1 MDAQVQAPRLVRGEG
16 LTAWRQIADALTADI
31 AAGRYAP
38 GQQMPTEAALAARFA
53 VNRHTVRRALAA
65 LAEGGL
71 VRASQGRGT
80 FVEEAPLAYPI
91 GPRTRFSEIVTG
103 AGREAWGDLLAS
115 ATVPAGPKQVAA
127 LAIEPGAPI
136 LELLTI
142 HRADDAPISTA
153 QTWLPLPRF
162 SGFAAAYAERGSIT
176 RAFAAC
182 GVHDYTRLSTRIRAR
197 PADAQEAERL
207 DIAPGRVVMVV
218 SSVNIDSAGAPIQ
231 ANRTLFAA
239 DRVELVIG
247 G

>member
-1 MDAQVQAPRLVRGEG
+1 
-16 LTAWRQIADALTADI
+16 
-31 AAGRYAP
+31 
-38 GQQMPTEAALAARFA
+38 
-53 VNRHTVRRALAA
+53 
-65 LAEGGL
+65 
-71 VRASQGRGT
+71 
-80 FVEEAPLAYPI
+80 VEEAPLAYPI

-115 ATVPAGPKQVAA
+115 ATVPAGPKQAAA

-218 SSVNIDSAGAPIQ
+218 SSVNIDSAGLPIQ